1 MRGFKGFDRGGH
13 ILHGAAH
20 GVLRRVLP
28 GRLSRGRVG
37 HARTARAGEAQR
49 IALRTLRPLVSA
61 RHSYPSW
68 SARRSHTASR
78 PRRRPGRCQD
88 SSTDPSVPP
97 SAGSTACSPAAA
109 PGCLSRVWRPVWE
122 RQTRGAHARSSASVS
137 GSMPRLRYATSWPVA
152 ATGVTATSSYPMR
165 PYGFNVASSSSGTPL
180 SSTT

>member
-1 MRGFKGFDRGGH
+1 MILPIPGVKTAQQD
-13 ILHGAAH
+13 LHGFAGLGFEVSPLIA
-20 GVLRRVLP
+20 L
-28 GRLSRGRVG
+28 
-37 HARTARAGEAQR
+37 RAGEPQR
-49 IALRTLRPLVSA
+49 IALRTLVPLVSA
-61 RHSYPSW
+61 RHSHPSW

-78 PRRRPGRCQD
+78 PRRRPGLCQD

-109 PGCLSRVWRPVWE
+109 PGCISRVWRPVGE
-122 RQTRGAHARSSASVS
+122 RQTRGAHARSSASLS
-137 GSMPRLRYATSWPVA
+137 GSVPRLRYATSRPVA